1 MHRLL
6 SHSARISRLQGSVI
20 FAPLQTTFIGERCD
34 IRNEQGEVIGAAQTV
49 GFTEQGAVLSLIGS
63 ADRISRN
70 CLVAPS
76 GRAFDFAVGDALLG
90 AIVDAHGAVRGRLLQ
105 DEAKQCVGGR
115 IEVERAAPEFDQ
127 RRPVDRRFATGIR
140 AIDGLLTTGVGQRVG
155 IFAPAGGGKTSLMS
169 MLIAHSDADVFV
181 IGLVGERGREV
192 AEFVAGGLPPDKTAR
207 TVLVFATSDRA
218 PLERR
223 NAALVATSIAEYFRD
238 QGKHVLLLVDS
249 MTRYARA
256 LRDVALSAGEAP
268 ARRGYPASV
277 FEALPRLL
285 ERSGNTSQGAIT
297 AFYTVLLEND
307 DQADPIGD
315 EVRSILDGHLYLSQD
330 LAARGHFPAID
341 VLRSA
346 SRVMSH
352 VTNGEQRL
360 WAACLRDKLARL
372 AELQLVVDLGEY
384 RPGENPDTDALFN
397 TKPAIDAF
405 LRQRL
410 DESST
415 YDHTLAML
423 SQFR

>member
-1 MHRLL
+1 
-6 SHSARISRLQGSVI
+6 
-20 FAPLQTTFIGERCD
+20 
-34 IRNEQGEVIGAAQTV
+34 
-49 GFTEQGAVLSLIGS
+49 
-63 ADRISRN
+63 
-70 CLVAPS
+70 
-76 GRAFDFAVGDALLG
+76 
-90 AIVDAHGAVRGRLLQ
+90 
-105 DEAKQCVGGR
+105 
-115 IEVERAAPEFDQ
+115 
-127 RRPVDRRFATGIR
+127 
-140 AIDGLLTTGVGQRVG
+140 
-155 IFAPAGGGKTSLMS
+155 
-169 MLIAHSDADVFV
+169 
-181 IGLVGERGREV
+181 
-192 AEFVAGGLPPDKTAR
+192 
-207 TVLVFATSDRA
+207 
-218 PLERR
+218 LERR

-285 ERSGNTSQGAIT
+285 ERSGNTAQGAIT
-297 AFYTVLLEND
+297 AFYTVLLEDD

-315 EVRSILDGHLYLSQD
+315 EVRSILDGHLYLSKD

-352 VTNGEQRL
+352 VTTDEQRL
-360 WAACLRDKLARL
+360 WAASLRDKLARL

-384 RPGENPDTDALFN
+384 RSGDNPDTDALFN

-405 LRQRL
+405 LRQRM
-410 DESST
+410 DESSP
-415 YDHTLAML
+415 YDRTLAML